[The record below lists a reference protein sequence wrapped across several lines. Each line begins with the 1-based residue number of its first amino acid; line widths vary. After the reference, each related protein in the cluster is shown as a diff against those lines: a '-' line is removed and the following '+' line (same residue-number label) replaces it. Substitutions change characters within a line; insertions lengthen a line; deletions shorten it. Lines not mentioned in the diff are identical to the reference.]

1 MTTLDELADRAARRL
16 DISHHAAYN
25 LAETYLAQYQQF
37 DGWAGDPDNL
47 PDDVAGFILGA
58 IAAGADTTPPTILD
72 DITDKADALAAAIDE
87 VDRLRGERD
96 QLILKA
102 VDTDG
107 RTWAEVQA
115 ASGLSHESVKAIL
128 RRLRRA

>member
-16 DISHHAAYN
+16 GISHHAAYS

-47 PDDVAGFILGA
+47 TDDVAGFLLGA

-96 QLILKA
+96 QLILRA

-107 RTWAEVQA
+107 RTWAEVQT